1 MKKFIFKL
9 SLFILTFFMFS
20 MVAHADDS
28 GPIFSIGGASVKEG
42 QTFEIPISVKFDSAY
57 TLENYELHV
66 TLCDKVE
73 YVGAGGTSASGS
85 GVGNIRTLQ
94 LRAKDGVDG
103 DCAIGFSTEGSF
115 VTIDGNRYDGE
126 DITKSAANHG
136 AAATLNGGTV
146 SISKLS
152 GDSSLKSLKI
162 PNGTLDPA
170 FKSDVYNYKTTVTD
184 VTSIDIDAKPNN
196 GGAKVEI
203 TPNYKELVKGD
214 NDVSIVVT
222 AENGTQST
230 YTIKV
235 TLKTTPTPEELKLAD
250 ATLKNLTVKG
260 QKLEFNKDEKK
271 YYLTVD
277 YKTNKLVVN
286 ATPNNEKATVKIT
299 GNDKFIVGKN
309 AIKIVVTSEDKS
321 KTETYQIIVTRNA
334 EEKEIVKICPDE
346 TSTTE
351 WIIFTVSML
360 LTFTLGIVLGYFL
373 CKKEVLKKI
382 FKKKKEE
389 EPVAIE
395 TLSDTIDLSDTVKQ
409 AKKEIKKEDKKEN

>member
-1 MKKFIFKL
+1 MKKILLKT
-9 SLFILTFFMFS
+9 SLFVLAFFMFS
-20 MVAHADDS
+20 TIAHADDS
-28 GPIFSIGGASVKEG
+28 GPHFSVGGASVKVG
-42 QTFEIPISVKFDSAY
+42 QTFEVPVSVSFDSAY
-57 TLENYELHV
+57 TLEDFELHV

-73 YVGAGGTSASGS
+73 YVGAGGTSAKGS

-94 LRAKDGVDG
+94 LKANAPG
-103 DCAIGFSTEGSF
+103 DCTIGFDTTGSY
-115 VTIDGNRYDGE
+115 VTIDGNKYEGA

-136 AAATLNGGTV
+136 AAATLNGSTI
-146 SISKLS
+146 SISELS
-152 GDSSLKSLKI
+152 SDSSLKSLKI
-162 PNGTLDPA
+162 PNGTIDPA

-184 VTSIDIDAKPNN
+184 VTAIDIDAKPNN
-196 GGAKVEI
+196 AGAKVEI
-203 TPNYKELVKGD
+203 TPNYKALVKGD

-222 AENGTQST
+222 SETGTQTT

-235 TLKTTPTPEELKLAD
+235 TLKTTPTPEEIKLAD

-260 QKLEFNKDEKK
+260 QKIDFNKDEKK

-277 YKTNKLVVN
+277 YDTKKLIVN
-286 ATPNNEKATVKIT
+286 ATPNNEKATVKIM
-299 GNDKFIVGKN
+299 GNDKLIVGKN
-309 AIKIVVTSEDKS
+309 TIKVIVTSEDKT

-334 EEKEIVKICPDE
+334 EEKEIVETCPDT

-395 TLSDTIDLSDTVKQ
+395 TLSDTIDLTGAVKE
-409 AKKEIKKEDKKEN
+409 AKKEVKKEK

>member
-1 MKKFIFKL
+1 MKKIIFKL

-20 MVAHADDS
+20 MVVHADDKPQFVVS
-28 GPIFSIGGASVKEG
+28 GGGDVKIGSEFDVTISISMPGDGHTLGEYNLSLA
-42 QTFEIPISVKFDSAY
+42 FDTS
-57 TLENYELHV
+57 
-66 TLCDKVE
+66 KVE
-73 YVGAGGTSASGS
+73 YYGAGGTGISGS
-85 GVGNIRTLQ
+85 GDKNIKLHFKAVGEGTSNI
-94 LRAKDGVDG
+94 
-103 DCAIGFSTEGSF
+103 SF
-115 VTIDGNRYDGE
+115 DYSSDSAFITIDENKITGS
-126 DITKSAANHG
+126 DIGSNADFK
-136 AAATLNGGTV
+136 AT
-146 SISKLS
+146 SINVVGLS

-162 PNGTLDPA
+162 PNGTLDPS

-203 TPNYKELVKGD
+203 TPNYKALVKGD

-222 AENGTQST
+222 AENGAQTT

-382 FKKKKEE
+382 FKKKKGE

>member
-9 SLFILTFFMFS
+9 SLFVLTFFMFS
-20 MVAHADDS
+20 MVAYADDS
-28 GPIFSIGGASVKEG
+28 GPKFSIGGASVKVG
-42 QTFEIPISVKFDSAY
+42 QVFEVPVSVSFDSAY
-57 TLENYELHV
+57 TLEDFELHV

-73 YVGAGGTSASGS
+73 YVGAGGTSATGS

-94 LRAKDGVDG
+94 LKANAAG
-103 DCAIGFSTEGSF
+103 DCAIGFSTDGGH

-126 DITKSAANHG
+126 DITKSTANHG
-136 AAATLNGGTV
+136 AAATLNGGTI
-146 SISKLS
+146 SISELS

-162 PNGTLDPA
+162 PNGTLDPS

-196 GGAKVEI
+196 GGARVEI

-222 AENGTQST
+222 AENGAQTT

-235 TLKTTPTPEELKLAD
+235 TLKTTPTPEEVKLAD

-260 QKLEFNKDEKK
+260 QKIDFNKDEKK

-277 YKTNKLVVN
+277 YDTKKLTVT
-286 ATPNNEKATVKIT
+286 ATPNNEKATVKVM
-299 GNDKFIVGKN
+299 GNDKLIVGKN
-309 AIKIVVTSEDKS
+309 TIKVIVTSEDKS

-334 EEKEIVKICPDE
+334 EEKEIVETCPDT
-346 TSTTE
+346 TSSTE
-351 WIIFTVSML
+351 WIIYTVSML

-373 CKKEVLKKI
+373 CKKEVLKKL

-395 TLSDTIDLSDTVKQ
+395 TLSDTIDLTDTVKQ
-409 AKKEIKKEDKKEN
+409 AKKEVKKEDKKEN